1 MLKTINT
8 EYTSNNLINAI
19 LKTNPKLKKSIEQM
33 DSDSLNTMDYYQED
47 SSNKNNLIE
56 EAKFNKQIIY
66 NNPLQNNHKEF
77 KKKTN
82 QKRNDLSFTFNQTY
96 REMHKSSNLVKVIH
110 NKISTKRI
118 KNVPKLSNATINSID
133 STCNKCKSKLK
144 NNKLCIKCK
153 YYFCQNC
160 FRGINNRNLDNN
172 SDENENENCEQNFDG
187 GNICHYCK
195 FDFSVNKTKNMKKYK
210 RNKLYLTNQ
219 FEPLDTSYEDNLEN
233 FRKGRSKTNANNN
246 YNKEK
251 IKNLEEQY
259 KEYENFLNQIEN
271 RKKEIEIKRD
281 IGLNILEMIKKVINY
296 EYERNLKKLNEFQ
309 MKLIKMK
316 NNINEKM
323 IKSQQNEIEL
333 QINIDISK
341 NNLKNFIKNFE
352 KFSQVIISRT
362 LFRGYKSYESNN
374 ILINY
379 SDSYYMNYKEVLSG
393 LPFGNVYIKIDRY
406 TNNYVN
412 YLNFATLIKLSD
424 KTSCEDTINSNTS
437 FQSNTNNKSRF
448 VVNMIVNGKV
458 IRFIKTNKDNTDTT
472 LSYESSE
479 KENEILFCKD
489 RINSTGGFIK
499 KNNFNIKVI
508 INEVML

>member
-246 YNKEK
+246 YNEEK

-281 IGLNILEMIKKVINY
+281 IGLNILEMIKKAINY

-352 KFSQVIISRT
+352 KFSQVIISRP

-424 KTSCEDTINSNTS
+424 KTSCEDTINSDTS

-489 RINSTGGFIK
+489 KINSTGGFIK